1 MKQRWNAKKI
11 LIALI
16 VLLLGCDV
24 SLLFAA
30 QAGADD
36 NAGSQQQIQLQQIE
50 QLRQQLQQREAQAA
64 VRPPQMRA
72 GITLP
77 GAEPIN
83 TDPTAGTMPAANP
96 QPAQSLPAPP
106 VVATDQQALQSNAPV
121 NNAAAVALTPAG
133 QPAAQSSSMPAANTP
148 PGMVS
153 EDDINQQAFDAMA
166 KGSLPMSPEQIQR
179 LRQLFSQTQYAAS
192 TWPGIPPRPVISSM
206 SVNLAPG
213 TTPPAVR
220 LQQGMVSVL
229 GFLDSTGAPWP
240 IESYDIGNPSAF
252 NIQWN
257 KSDNTLLIQ
266 PMTLYTYGNLAVKLQ
281 GLSTPIILMLF
292 PGQKV
297 FDSRLDLHISG
308 MGPQARPMPMG
319 TGLPNSADPDLLG
332 ILDGVPPTGSTTLH
346 VTGGECQAW
355 ASGGRLFVRTRL
367 TILSPGWIA
376 TMSSAD
382 GMHAYEIPKP
392 AEQAPVLL
400 ASANGKLIQLKI
412 EGL

>member
-1 MKQRWNAKKI
+1 MKQRWNSKKI
-11 LIALI
+11 FIALI
-16 VLLLGCDV
+16 VLLIGCDV

-30 QAGADD
+30 QANTD
-36 NAGSQQQIQLQQIE
+36 NNATQQQLQLQQIE
-50 QLRQQLQQREAQAA
+50 QLRQQLNQRQATAQT
-64 VRPPQMRA
+64 PLISS

-77 GAEPIN
+77 GAGPIIPSSPN
-83 TDPTAGTMPAANP
+83 AGSVAASPASAASSAPAAAA
-96 QPAQSLPAPP
+96 QPVSPVVSGTSAPAPVP
-106 VVATDQQALQSNAPV
+106 PPDQSSIA
-121 NNAAAVALTPAG
+121 
-133 QPAAQSSSMPAANTP
+133 AAQSATPPAASTP
-148 PGMVS
+148 AGMVS
-153 EDDINQQAFDAMA
+153 ENDINQAAFEAMA
-166 KGSLPMSPEQIQR
+166 KSSLPMSPEQIQR
-179 LRQLFSQTQYAAS
+179 LRQLFSQTQFAAS

-229 GFLDSTGAPWP
+229 GFIDSTGAPWP
-240 IESYDIGNPSAF
+240 IDSYDIGNPSAF

-257 KSDNTLLIQ
+257 RTDNTLLIQ
-266 PMTLYTYGNLAVKLQ
+266 PMTLYTYGNLAIKLR

-308 MGPQARPMPMG
+308 FGPEARPMPMG

-332 ILDGVPPTGSTTLH
+332 ILDGVPPAGSITLR

-355 ASGGRLFVRTRL
+355 ASGERLFVRTRL

-400 ASANGKLIQLKI
+400 ASANGKLVQLKI

>member
-11 LIALI
+11 FIALI
-16 VLLLGCDV
+16 VLLIGCDV

-30 QAGADD
+30 QAGVGD
-36 NAGSQQQIQLQQIE
+36 NNTQQQLQLQQIE
-50 QLRQQLQQREAQAA
+50 QLRQQLQQRQAQAA
-64 VRPPQMRA
+64 QPS
-72 GITLP
+72 G
-77 GAEPIN
+77 E
-83 TDPTAGTMPAANP
+83 PAAITSP
-96 QPAQSLPAPP
+96 GGSPISTATPSDAP
-106 VVATDQQALQSNAPV
+106 
-121 NNAAAVALTPAG
+121 AAAPYAAAGPATAPGLTPTPPS
-133 QPAAQSSSMPAANTP
+133 QPAAGGATGGAASTT

-153 EDDINQQAFDAMA
+153 EDEVNQAAFEAMA
-166 KGSLPMSPEQIQR
+166 KSTLPMSPEQIQR
-179 LRQLFSQTQYAAS
+179 LRQLFNQTQLAAS
-192 TWPGIPPRPVISSM
+192 SWAGIPPRPVISSM
-206 SVNLAPG
+206 QVNLAPG

-229 GFLDSTGAPWP
+229 GFIDSSGAPWP

-257 KSDNTLLIQ
+257 KTDNTLLIQ
-266 PMTLYTYGNLAVKLQ
+266 PMTLYTYGNLAIKLQ

-297 FDSRLDLHISG
+297 FDSRLDLHVSG
-308 MGPQARPMPMG
+308 MGPNAKPMPMG
-319 TGLPNSADPDLLG
+319 PGLPNSADPDLLG
-332 ILDGVPPTGSTTLH
+332 ILDGVPPTGSITLR

-355 ASGGRLFVRTRL
+355 ASGDRLFVRTRL
-367 TILSPGWIA
+367 TILSPGWIS

-400 ASANGKLIQLKI
+400 ASANGKIIQLKI

>member
-1 MKQRWNAKKI
+1 MGFMKQRWNAKKI
-11 LIALI
+11 VVALI
-16 VLLLGCDV
+16 VLLIGCDV

-30 QAGADD
+30 QAGTDD
-36 NAGSQQQIQLQQIE
+36 AATQLQLQQIE
-50 QLRQQLQQREAQAA
+50 QLRQSLQQRQQAA
-64 VRPPQMRA
+64 PASNSSPPA
-72 GITLP
+72 ISFP
-77 GAEPIN
+77 G
-83 TDPTAGTMPAANP
+83 TANDTPAPAAP
-96 QPAQSLPAPP
+96 TTI
-106 VVATDQQALQSNAPV
+106 ATSP
-121 NNAAAVALTPAG
+121 ALTPSAINQTSAAAG
-133 QPAAQSSSMPAANTP
+133 ATP
-148 PGMVS
+148 GSATVAPGMVS
-153 EDDINQQAFDAMA
+153 EDEVNQAAFDAMA
-166 KGSLPMSPEQIQR
+166 KSSLPMSAAQIQR
-179 LRQLFSQTQYAAS
+179 LRQLFSQTQFAAS
-192 TWPGIPPRPVISSM
+192 TLPGIPPRPVISSM

-229 GFLDSTGAPWP
+229 GFIDSTGAPWP

-257 KSDNTLLIQ
+257 KTDNTLLIQ
-266 PMTLYTYGNLAVKLQ
+266 PMTLYTYGNLAIKLQ

-308 MGPQARPMPMG
+308 MGPNAKPMPMG

-332 ILDGVPPTGSTTLH
+332 ILDGVPPTGSIILR

-355 ASGGRLFVRTRL
+355 ASGERLFVRTRL
-367 TILSPGWIA
+367 TLLSPGWTS

-392 AEQAPVLL
+392 TEQAPVLL
-400 ASANGKLIQLKI
+400 ASANGKIIQLKL